1 MLVVRQNA
9 LNSRRRHEN
18 KGLGHGVIYS
28 LYSHELSCSVRDQTV
43 IFTMAISEGEN
54 AHVALLFYGTCAVH
68 MKAAACVPV
77 KVLNAHSRTCA
88 LSSNTPTRRLGFEMN
103 QRDGHQL

>member
-54 AHVALLFYGTCAVH
+54 AHVALLFYGTCAGH

-77 KVLNAHSRTCA
+77 KVLNAHSFEDMCIVLKYTH
-88 LSSNTPTRRLGFEMN
+88 TPTGVSNEPK
-103 QRDGHQL
+103 